1 MASSNFDACLRRL
14 LAHEGGY
21 SNHPSDPGG
30 PTNFGITLADYRRYV
45 KPGATAADV
54 RAMQVGE
61 AVAIYRAKYWDAMR
75 CDELPAGID
84 DTAFDYCV
92 NSGLGRSGKV
102 LRRVLG
108 LADGD
113 WHVTA
118 DVLAALRR
126 RAASDV
132 ITAINDERL
141 RFLRSL
147 KTWPVFGAGWSRRV
161 AEVRAFSLTLAAE
174 AGARASA
181 TPTPATRPAE
191 SPAAAVPGKGEVPAT
206 PSVRTGAAGGI
217 VVAGGAAAAQTSSGA
232 GSTTLAVAI
241 AIGVVL
247 AAVAGWLALRWWRR
261 RRQERAVAGIS
272 VVSEHAGLG
281 GSHELA

>member
-54 RAMQVGE
+54 RAMRVEE
-61 AVAIYRAKYWDAMR
+61 AVAIYRAKYWDALR

-84 DTAFDYCV
+84 DTVFDYGI
-92 NSGLGRSGKV
+92 NSGVGRGGKV

-118 DVLAALRR
+118 EVLAALRR

-132 ITAINDERL
+132 IIAINDERL

-147 KTWPVFGAGWSRRV
+147 KTWPVFGTGWSRRV

-174 AGARASA
+174 ASGPVPASA
-181 TPTPATRPAE
+181 AVAPATRPVE
-191 SPAAAVPGKGEVPAT
+191 SLPAVVPGKGEVPAT
-206 PSVRTGAAGGI
+206 PSVQAGAAGGI
-217 VVAGGAAAAQTSSGA
+217 VVAGGAAAAQTSSDT
-232 GSTTLAVAI
+232 GSITLVAAI
-241 AIGVVL
+241 AIGVVV

-272 VVSEHAGLG
+272 VVSEHAG
-281 GSHELA
+281 